1 MTAGKTAER
10 GITHMRG
17 LKLLTADLQLF
28 AEGAGAGAGAAPG
41 GASSAGGEG
50 GLPVGSQQAQ
60 TEGETSHEP
69 IVYDSQRKRRREAR
83 LQRQAG
89 HGQQPA
95 GNAGAGTDGAQGHEN
110 AVRGAEG
117 DDPTE
122 AGAVA
127 ERGTEAKQTPAETV
141 PKDKRTL
148 FREMVSEGGEYKAEF
163 DEFFRETFNA
173 RFKDYRG
180 LQKSVETLTQ
190 QNQENDSLFDRL
202 GAVYGTETREDTVKA
217 LLEDAAFWE
226 AKADENGMSRTQY
239 MNSLK
244 AAEETARIKR
254 ENAMLR
260 EAQDK
265 RNTAERTEK
274 LATVREREIAEL
286 RREFPDFDLEAEAKN
301 PQFTAML
308 RIESLPLRTI
318 YTALHHDEILSGSV
332 QRVKS
337 ETEAAV
343 VANIRARGQRP
354 AENGAS
360 GLGGVSVSTGVASLT
375 RAERAAIAR
384 RAAAGEQITFR
395 K

>member
-1 MTAGKTAER
+1 MK
-10 GITHMRG
+10 G

-41 GASSAGGEG
+41 DASSVGGEG
-50 GLPVGSQQAQ
+50 GLPVASQQAQ

-89 HGQQPA
+89 HGQQPG
-95 GNAGAGTDGAQGHEN
+95 GNAGAGGNGVQSHEDGVG
-110 AVRGAEG
+110 GAGG

-127 ERGTEAKQTPAETV
+127 ERGTEAKQTPAETI
-141 PKDKRTL
+141 PKDKRAL

-163 DEFFRETFNA
+163 EEFFQERFSA
-173 RFKDYRG
+173 RYKEIM
-180 LQKSVETLTQ
+180 QKYGDMEGRVQ
-190 QNQENDSLFDRL
+190 AHDSLFDRL
-202 GAVYGTETREDTVKA
+202 GAVYGTATREETVEA
-217 LLEDAAFWE
+217 MMNDAAFWE

>member
-1 MTAGKTAER
+1 ME
-10 GITHMRG
+10 G

-28 AEGAGAGAGAAPG
+28 AEGAGTGAGAAPG
-41 GASSAGGEG
+41 GAAPAGGEG
-50 GLPVGSQQAQ
+50 GLPVASQQAG
-60 TEGETSHEP
+60 TAGETAQDKKP
-69 IVYDSQRKRRREAR
+69 IVYDSPRKRRREAR

-127 ERGTEAKQTPAETV
+127 ERGAGAKDDPAETV

-163 DEFFRETFNA
+163 DEFFRERFNA
-173 RFKDYRG
+173 RYKEIMKKRG
-180 LQKSVETLTQ
+180 DGAEGSSGAAE
-190 QNQENDSLFDRL
+190 NRAQEYDSFFDRL
-202 GAVYGTETREDTVKA
+202 GAVYGTRTREDTVKA
-217 LLEDAAFWE
+217 LMDDTAFWE
-226 AKADENGMSRTQY
+226 AKADESGMSRAQLE
-239 MNSLK
+239 NSLK

-274 LATVREREIAEL
+274 LATAREAEITAL
-286 RREFPDFDLEAEAKN
+286 RKEFPDFDLEAEAKN
-301 PQFTAML
+301 PQFVAML
-308 RIESLPLRTI
+308 RMEALPLRTI
-318 YTALHHDEILSGSV
+318 YAAIHHDEIVSGSV
-332 QRVKS
+332 KTAKA